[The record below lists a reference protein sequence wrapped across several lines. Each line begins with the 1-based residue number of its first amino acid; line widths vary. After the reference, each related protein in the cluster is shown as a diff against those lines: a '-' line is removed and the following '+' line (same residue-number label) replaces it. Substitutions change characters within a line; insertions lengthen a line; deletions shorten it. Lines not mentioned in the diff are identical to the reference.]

1 VTTENAAENKPTVED
16 AAHQQAHFTG
26 LTSRVRALPRTARVL
41 LAEITGT
48 FGLVFFGAG
57 AATVDS
63 YTDGDVTRVGIGI
76 SFGLA
81 VFIMVMAFGRISG
94 AHINPVVTLALWLA
108 GKFPTRLVIPYMIA
122 QVVGGLIA
130 ASVLHG
136 LFHASPGYLGATLP
150 SGDIWISFGFE
161 IVLTFVLIYVIFAVA
176 HQWHASLPL
185 IAVAAASVVGL
196 EATMAGEIS
205 GASMNPARSFG
216 PAAIAWI
223 WDDHWIYW
231 TAPVIGAILATL
243 LHLIIHNPDDRGGE
257 TAA

>member
-1 VTTENAAENKPTVED
+1 MTPPASASE
-16 AAHQQAHFTG
+16 AHFTG
-26 LTSRVRALPRTARVL
+26 LSARVRVLPRTPRIL

-57 AATVDS
+57 AATVNA
-63 YTDGDVTRVGIGI
+63 YTDGDVTRVGIGL

-81 VFIMVMAFGRISG
+81 VFTMVIAFGRISG

-108 GKFPTRLVIPYMIA
+108 GKFPTRLVVPYIAA

-161 IVLTFVLIYVIFAVA
+161 IVLTFALVYVIFAVG
-176 HQWHASLPL
+176 HQWKASLPL
-185 IAVAAASVVGL
+185 VAVAAASVVGL

-216 PAAIAWI
+216 PAAIAWV

-231 TAPVIGAILATL
+231 TAPIIGAVLAVL
-243 LHLIIHNPDDRGGE
+243 LHLIIHNPDDPGGE
-257 TAA
+257 TAS